1 MQSRVELVALI
12 ATGGLAA
19 AFAVSFFAGLG
30 GRDASRSEVAREVAD
45 RPAVE
50 AAPLPAER
58 IRVEVL
64 NASEQGGLA
73 RAVTDRL
80 REAGY
85 DVVYF
90 GNAAQTDSS
99 VVLVRTEA
107 EVAAR
112 TLAARIGIANVRMA
126 RDTTSLLDLTV
137 VLGRDFS
144 DPSRARR

>member
-1 MQSRVELVALI
+1 MADTVAAIETL
-12 ATGGLAA
+12 
-19 AFAVSFFAGLG
+19 
-30 GRDASRSEVAREVAD
+30 R
-45 RPAVE
+45 
-50 AAPLPAER
+50 
-58 IRVEVL
+58 
-64 NASEQGGLA
+64 GLA

-112 TLAARIGIANVRMA
+112 TLAARIGIANVRTA